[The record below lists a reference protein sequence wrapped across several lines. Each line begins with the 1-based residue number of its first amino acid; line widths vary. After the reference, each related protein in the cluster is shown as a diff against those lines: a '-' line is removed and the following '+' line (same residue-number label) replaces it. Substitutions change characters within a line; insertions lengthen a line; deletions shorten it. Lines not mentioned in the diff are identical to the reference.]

1 MKCDIS
7 TLNEDQSVVA
17 QHILAGGSCA
27 IIAEAGSGK
36 GYTLETVL
44 PFMEGVAICAF
55 TGAGALNIGMG
66 ATTIHRLFGFKPEI
80 QTPIKRNNKVPKVVE
95 DVLRNIKVLVIDEVG
110 QVRRDL
116 LEAMDY
122 RLRKVNNNDL
132 PWGGVQVIMAGD
144 FQQLKP
150 IKVGSEAK
158 FYDKFYPSTWAF
170 TSDSFKC
177 VPVFTLSKI
186 ERNADARQQRIL
198 RSIRN
203 KDNNSGRA
211 LSKLVADAE
220 PYNPDDKK
228 IVLCQF
234 NVDVDKINELEYKLN
249 RNKAIAYKSI
259 STGTPKDLK
268 EIPVPDTINLK
279 VGLKVM
285 LVVNDS
291 DGQYVNGDQGEVLQC
306 EKDCVM
312 VKLNRTGGTVIV
324 PPYKFTT
331 TNYAVRGE
339 GLTQKI
345 VATRLQLPIKLA
357 YALSIFK
364 SQGCT
369 LQSACIHLG
378 NKGFSMDNTFYV
390 GISRVTDLRK
400 LSFIRTPTE
409 ADIKTDREAQEYM
422 RSLKV

>member
-7 TLNEDQSVVA
+7 TLNEDQTKVA
-17 QHILAGGSCA
+17 NYILSGGSCA

-44 PFMEGVAICAF
+44 PSMEGVAICAF

-80 QTPIKRNNKVPKVVE
+80 QTPIKRNNKVPKATE
-95 DVLRNIKVLVIDEVG
+95 SVLSSIKVLVIDEVG

-122 RLRKVNNNDL
+122 RLRKVNNNNL

-150 IKVGSEAK
+150 IKAGSEAK
-158 FYDKFYPSTWAF
+158 FYDKFYPSVWAF
-170 TSDSFKC
+170 TSDSYKC
-177 VPVFTLSKI
+177 IPVFTLSKI

-203 KDNNSGRA
+203 KDHNSGRA
-211 LSKLVADAE
+211 LAKLLEDSE
-220 PYNPDDKK
+220 PYNQDDKK

-234 NVDVDKINELEYKLN
+234 NADADKINELEYKLN
-249 RNKAIAYKSI
+249 KSKPVAYKSI
-259 STGTPKDLK
+259 STGKPKDLK
-268 EIPVPDTINLK
+268 EIPVPDIINLK

-285 LVVNDS
+285 LVVNDPE
-291 DGQYVNGDQGEVLQC
+291 GQYVNGDQGEVLQC
-306 EKDCVM
+306 ERDCVM

-324 PPYKFTT
+324 VPNEFTT
-331 TNYAVRGE
+331 TSYAVRGE
-339 GLTQKI
+339 GLTQKV

-364 SQGCT
+364 LQGCT
-369 LQSACIHLG
+369 LQAACIHLG

-390 GISRVTDLRK
+390 GISRVTDLQR

-409 ADIKTDREAQEYM
+409 SDIRTDREAQEYM
-422 RSLKV
+422 RGLKV